1 MKTIHVLLL
10 CGGGSAEHDV
20 SLRSA
25 NFLQQ
30 QLSALPGVS
39 VTRVEM
45 QRDRWLSVDNQLCV
59 LGLDRQL
66 RINGRSETVD
76 FVVPCIHGYPGETGD
91 LQSMLELAGLPY
103 LGCGPEASTL
113 CFNKISTKL
122 WLSAIGVPN
131 TPYLFL
137 SDASE
142 DSLAQAKDALRQ
154 WGKVF
159 VKAASQGSSVG
170 CYAAASEAELV
181 AAIRDAF
188 GYSEQVLIEK
198 ALKPR
203 ELEIAVY
210 QYGDELVATRPG
222 EICVPQDKF
231 YSFEEKYSQDSH
243 TTTSLEP
250 AGLSEAQIATMQQLA
265 LKAFRQLKL
274 RHLSRVDFF
283 LTEQGEILLNEI
295 NTFPGMTSISM
306 FPKMLEHHGHQ
317 FGVFLQQILA
327 RALPETSFGR

>member
-1 MKTIHVLLL
+1 MKNIHVLLL
-10 CGGGSAEHDV
+10 CGGGSAEHEV

-25 NFLQQ
+25 DFLEQ
-30 QLSALPGVS
+30 QLAALPGVA

-45 QRDRWLSVDNQLCV
+45 QKDRWLAADGTECS
-59 LGLDRQL
+59 LGLNRHLLTGDKTFL
-66 RINGRSETVD
+66 VD
-76 FVVPCIHGYPGETGD
+76 YVVPCIHGYPGETGD

-122 WLSAIGVPN
+122 WLSAVGIPN

-137 SDASE
+137 TEASTN
-142 DSLAQAKDALRQ
+142 SLQQAKQALTN
-154 WGKVF
+154 WGRVF

-170 CYAAASEAELV
+170 CYVASTEAELIQ
-181 AAIRDAF
+181 AIDDAF

-203 ELEIAVY
+203 ELEVAVY
-210 QYGDELVATRPG
+210 QYGDELIATHPG
-222 EICVPQDKF
+222 EICVPQDRF
-231 YSFEEKYSQDSH
+231 YSYEEKYSKASH

-250 AGLSEAQIATMQQLA
+250 AGLTESQITTMQQLA
-265 LKAFRQLKL
+265 LKAFRQLNL

-283 LTEQGEILLNEI
+283 LTEEGEILLNEI

-306 FPKMLEHHGHQ
+306 FPQMLAHHGHH
-317 FGVFLQQILA
+317 FGLFLQQILQ
-327 RALPETSFGR
+327 RAVPQQ

>member
-1 MKTIHVLLL
+1 MQNLQVLLL
-10 CGGGSAEHDV
+10 CGGGGSEHDV

-25 NFLQQ
+25 NFLEQ
-30 QLSALPGVS
+30 QLRLIDGVS
-39 VTRVEM
+39 LTRVELFADHW
-45 QRDRWLSVDNQLCV
+45 QSSTGETCA
-59 LGLDRQL
+59 LGLDQQLVLTDANGQQRQ
-66 RINGRSETVD
+66 IKID
-76 FVVPCIHGYPGETGD
+76 YVVPCIHGFPGETGD
-91 LQSMLELAGLPY
+91 IQSMLELAQLPY
-103 LGCGPEASTL
+103 LGCRSEGSKL
-113 CFNKISTKL
+113 CFNKVSTKL
-122 WLSAIGVPN
+122 WLTALDIPN

-137 SDASE
+137 TEQDE
-142 DSLAQAKDALRQ
+142 TSLTAARAALAQ

-170 CYAAASEAELV
+170 CYAAATETELMQ
-181 AAIRDAF
+181 AIQDAF

-198 ALKPR
+198 ALRPR

-231 YSFEEKYSQDSH
+231 YTFEEKYSSASH
-243 TTTSLEP
+243 THTTLEP
-250 AGLSEAQIATMQQLA
+250 AGLTEQQISLMQQYA

-283 LTEQGEILLNEI
+283 LTEDGEIYLNEI

-306 FPKMLEHHGHQ
+306 FPQMLAHHGHNFTDYLRQ
-317 FGVFLQQILA
+317 LLA
-327 RALPETSFGR
+327 NR

>member
-1 MKTIHVLLL
+1 MQAMHVLLL
-10 CGGGSAEHDV
+10 CGGGSSEHDV

-30 QLSALPGVS
+30 QLESLPNVTVS
-39 VTRVEM
+39 RVEM
-45 QRDRWLSVDNQLCV
+45 LPDHWLGSDGARCTLNLAGELVTTTADGQTQV
-59 LGLDRQL
+59 QK
-66 RINGRSETVD
+66 VD
-76 FVVPCIHGYPGETGD
+76 FVAPCIHGYPGETGD
-91 LQSMLELAGLPY
+91 IQSMLELAHVPY
-103 LGCGPEASTL
+103 LGCRAEASKL

-122 WLSAIGVPN
+122 WLSALGIPN
-131 TPYLFL
+131 TPYLFVNDS
-137 SDASE
+137 SDA
-142 DSLAQAKDALRQ
+142 SLAQARQALSD

-170 CYAAASEAELV
+170 CYAASTDAELLK
-181 AAIRDAF
+181 AIDDAF

-210 QYGDELVATRPG
+210 QYGDELIATRPG
-222 EICVPQDKF
+222 EIVVPQDTF
-231 YSFEEKYSQDSH
+231 YSYDEKYSNASH

-250 AGLSEAQIATMQQLA
+250 AGLTEAQIALMQQYA

-283 LTEQGEILLNEI
+283 LTEDGEIYLNEI

-317 FGVFLQQILA
+317 FDVFLQQVLMHA
-327 RALPETSFGR
+327 

>member
-1 MKTIHVLLL
+1 MKNINVLLL
-10 CGGGSAEHDV
+10 CGGGSAEHEV

-25 NFLQQ
+25 NFLEQ
-30 QLSALPGVS
+30 QLVALPGVA

-45 QRDRWLSVDNQLCV
+45 QRDRWLAADGTESS
-59 LGLDRQL
+59 LGLNRQL
-66 RINGRSETVD
+66 LTGDKTLLVD
-76 FVVPCIHGYPGETGD
+76 YVVPCIHGYPGETGD

-113 CFNKISTKL
+113 CFNKISAKL
-122 WLSAIGVPN
+122 WLSALGIPN

-137 SDASE
+137 TEASTN
-142 DSLAQAKDALRQ
+142 SLQQAKQALSN
-154 WGKVF
+154 WGRVF

-170 CYAAASEAELV
+170 CYVASTEAELFQ
-181 AAIRDAF
+181 AIDDAF

-203 ELEIAVY
+203 ELEVAVY
-210 QYGDELVATRPG
+210 QYGDELIATHPG
-222 EICVPQDKF
+222 EICVPQDRF
-231 YSFEEKYSQDSH
+231 YSYEEKYSNASH

-250 AGLSEAQIATMQQLA
+250 AGLTESQIATMQQLA
-265 LKAFRQLKL
+265 LKAFRQLNL

-283 LTEQGEILLNEI
+283 LSEEGEILLNEI

-306 FPKMLEHHGHQ
+306 FPQMLAHHGHQ
-317 FGVFLQQILA
+317 FGLFLQQILQ
-327 RALPETSFGR
+327 RAVPQQSS